1 MPTSTK
7 TTPTD
12 ARRDAQAP
20 GATADN
26 DMAIA
31 TTPEMANAQ
40 GERPSTLDE
49 CRRCDLWR
57 NATQGVPGVGPK
69 NARIMLIGEQP
80 GDQEDL
86 AGTPFI
92 GPAGQLLDDALRQA
106 RLSRSDVYVTNAVKH
121 FKWEPKGKRR
131 LHKTPGQREINA
143 CAYWLDVELAAV
155 QPRVIVALGATALKA
170 VLRTAK
176 ASLTESLGKPFQYDG
191 RWVVAIYHPAYV
203 LRVPGEDAKAR
214 ALAGMVEG
222 LEKAH
227 NLSVSD

>member
-1 MPTSTK
+1 MPTFIRNTSPGT
-7 TTPTD
+7 
-12 ARRDAQAP
+12 RHNGQAP
-20 GATADN
+20 DDTAGNGIANPSATETPHTHGA
-26 DMAIA
+26 
-31 TTPEMANAQ
+31 
-40 GERPSTLDE
+40 RPSTVDE

-86 AGTPFI
+86 AGAPFI

-106 RLSRSDVYVTNAVKH
+106 RLSRGDIYLTNAVKH

-143 CAYWLDVELAAV
+143 CAYWLDGELAEV
-155 QPRVIVALGATALKA
+155 KPRVIVVLGASALKA
-170 VLRTAK
+170 VLHTAK
-176 ASLTESLGKPFQYDG
+176 ASLTDSLGKPFRYDG
-191 RWVVAIYHPAYV
+191 RWIVAIYHPSYV
-203 LRVPGEDAKAR
+203 LRVPGEHAKAR
-214 ALAGMVEG
+214 ALAVMVEG
-222 LEKAH
+222 LEKAS